1 MNYLAHLLLSGPSLD
16 RQVGGL
22 LGDFVK
28 GPLQGAYPPPIEQ
41 GILLHRQIDS
51 VTNRMPQVTN
61 LCTLFAPPW
70 RRYAGIVIDITFD
83 HLLAQHWHKHHPR
96 TLDEFCAV
104 FYQHLRLHHNSLP
117 EPARQFSIRAP
128 GLRWLESYADAD
140 VVPVILHRVGQK
152 LRKPVAL
159 GEAWPLVL
167 AHKDYFMEEFNS
179 VMAELTIF
187 AQRFIADHPTA
198 RDPRRSNSS
207 PDHCA
212 SSIISL

>member
-1 MNYLAHLLLSGPSLD
+1 MNYLAHLLLSGPNLD

-28 GPLQGAYPPPIEQ
+28 GPLQGTYSPLVEQ
-41 GILLHRQIDS
+41 GIRLHRQIDS
-51 VTNRMPQVTN
+51 VTNQMPQVAN

-83 HLLAQHWHKHHPR
+83 HLLAQHWHEYHPM
-96 TLDEFCAV
+96 TLDKFCAV
-104 FYQHLRLHHNSLP
+104 FYQHLRSHHHSLP
-117 EPARQFSIRAP
+117 ESARQFSMRAP

-140 VVPVILHRVGQK
+140 VVPVMLHRVGQK
-152 LRKPVAL
+152 LRKPVTL
-159 GEAWPLVL
+159 SEAWPLVL
-167 AHKDYFMEEFNS
+167 AHKAYFIEEFNS
-179 VMAELTIF
+179 VMAELTVF

-207 PDHCA
+207 PNQYT